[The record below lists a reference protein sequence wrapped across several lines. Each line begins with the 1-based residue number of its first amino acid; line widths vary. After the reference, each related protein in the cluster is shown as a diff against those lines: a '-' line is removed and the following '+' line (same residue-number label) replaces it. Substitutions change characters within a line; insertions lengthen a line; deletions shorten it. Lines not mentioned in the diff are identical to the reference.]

1 MFLNEKCF
9 YKSASV
15 LADANFHLSSWR
27 TLGLPEWF
35 DLAEQALSTC
45 SPIKPDDFLF
55 EI

>member
-15 LADANFHLSSWR
+15 LADANCYLSSWS
-27 TLGLPEWF
+27 TLGLPKLF

-45 SPIKPDDFLF
+45 LPIKSDDFLF